1 MDTVLDTKTML
12 DWRYALRAGLLAG
25 TAVLYAAA
33 IGMVETFSERAIF
46 AGILTLGQ
54 LMVYG
59 PALAGGYLVS
69 SRGDDGRA
77 GPAARL
83 LYAVLAGLVSSVPV
97 ILLILV
103 GTAFP
108 GIRTMFVSI
117 SPALIKTL
125 TLDMGAATGS
135 LILAATL
142 AGLAAAGAL
151 LNLLPER
158 PRAAILAG
166 ATVTILAGL
175 LGQLFNQIL
184 SDLFSTKTARAV
196 YARGALLPTAAGVL
210 FAASTVIA
218 YFWRSGSAWLR
229 RRYGRLDSSG
239 RRAVRGTG
247 YSVLGLIL
255 LVLPWVL
262 GTYLS
267 EVMNNVGLYILMA
280 LGLNMAV
287 GLAGLLDLGYVA
299 NFAVGAYVMG
309 LLTSTGPLGIG
320 HLNFWLVLPLSI
332 VAAMISSGIL
342 ALPVLRMRGDYLAIT
357 TLGFGEIIRLLV
369 LSDWLKPWVG
379 GAQGVL
385 QIPNARLGPI
395 VFGTPETIY
404 YLLLAASLLVLFVS
418 VRLNNSRIGRQWMA
432 MREDED
438 AAKSAGIDTMMT
450 KLLAFTLSAAS
461 GGLAGAIFAVKLG
474 TIFPHSFSLL
484 ISINIL
490 AVIIVGGMGS
500 IPGIVV
506 GALVL
511 VGLPELLREF
521 AEYRLLFYGILL
533 VFMMLKRPEGLWPSA
548 TRRREL
554 HDEPELAPAGD

>member
-1 MDTVLDTKTML
+1 M
-12 DWRYALRAGLLAG
+12 
-25 TAVLYAAA
+25 
-33 IGMVETFSERAIF
+33 
-46 AGILTLGQ
+46 
-54 LMVYG
+54 
-59 PALAGGYLVS
+59 
-69 SRGDDGRA
+69 
-77 GPAARL
+77 
-83 LYAVLAGLVSSVPV
+83 
-97 ILLILV
+97 
-103 GTAFP
+103 
-108 GIRTMFVSI
+108 
-117 SPALIKTL
+117 
-125 TLDMGAATGS
+125 
-135 LILAATL
+135 
-142 AGLAAAGAL
+142 
-151 LNLLPER
+151 
-158 PRAAILAG
+158 
-166 ATVTILAGL
+166 
-175 LGQLFNQIL
+175 
-184 SDLFSTKTARAV
+184 
-196 YARGALLPTAAGVL
+196 
-210 FAASTVIA
+210 
-218 YFWRSGSAWLR
+218 
-229 RRYGRLDSSG
+229 
-239 RRAVRGTG
+239 RGTG
-247 YSVLGLIL
+247 FSALGLIL
-255 LVLPWVL
+255 LALPWVL

-299 NFAVGAYVMG
+299 NFAIGAYVMG
-309 LLTSTGPLGIG
+309 LLTSTGNLGIG
-320 HLNFWLVLPLSI
+320 HLSFWLVLPISV

-369 LSDWLKPWVG
+369 LSDWFKPWVG
-379 GAQGVL
+379 GAQGIL

-395 VFGTPETIY
+395 EFGSPETIY
-404 YLLLAASLLVLFVS
+404 YLLLGSSLLVLFVS

-484 ISINIL
+484 ISINVL
-490 AVIIVGGMGS
+490 SVIIVGGMGS

-548 TRRREL
+548 IRRREL
-554 HDEPELAPAGD
+554 AREPEMAPAGD